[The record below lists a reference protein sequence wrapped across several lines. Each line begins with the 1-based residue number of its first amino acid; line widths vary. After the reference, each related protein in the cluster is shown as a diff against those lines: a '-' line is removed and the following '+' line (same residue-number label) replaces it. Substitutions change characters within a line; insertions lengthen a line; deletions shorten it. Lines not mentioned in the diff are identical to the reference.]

1 MAVERMATTG
11 RLAEGPEDGQD
22 SQILYVGERE
32 QRTADGYTT
41 ILWNEP
47 IGIIEPT
54 RPIVGMNWH
63 HISVGPGG
71 GGVALHQHH
80 KDHAIWYIMS
90 GKGRADIG
98 SRMGERQEDVGP
110 GDIVDAP
117 IGGYHYITNIGDDEL
132 VILEVIMRSADYVDD
147 GPVINPVE
155 VGTFDTERYGKPRG
169 LEVAGN

>member
-1 MAVERMATTG
+1 MAVERMEATG
-11 RLAEGPEDGQD
+11 KLADSPNDGQD
-22 SQILYVGERE
+22 SQILHVGER
-32 QRTADGYTT
+32 QKRAPDGYTT
-41 ILWNEP
+41 IVWNEP
-47 IGIIEPT
+47 IGIVTPT

-63 HISVGPGG
+63 HVSVGPGG

-98 SRMGERQEDVGP
+98 SQMGERQEEVGP

-117 IGGYHYITNIGDDEL
+117 IGGYHYIENIGDDEL

-155 VGTFDTERYGKPRG
+155 VDTFDTERYGGPRG
-169 LEVAGN
+169 FEYAGN